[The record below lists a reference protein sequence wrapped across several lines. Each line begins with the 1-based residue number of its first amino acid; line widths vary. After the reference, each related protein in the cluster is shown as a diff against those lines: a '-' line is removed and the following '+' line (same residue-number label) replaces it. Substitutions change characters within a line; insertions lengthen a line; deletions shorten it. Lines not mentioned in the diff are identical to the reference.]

1 MKIQVDSILSQGIT
15 YGKIHIMDKMEEDD
29 KDSSND
35 YIKLDNA
42 IEKSLAEIEEMK
54 KKSPELSSYLLV
66 QEYMISDPELKK
78 RIVLMLDE
86 GISVFH
92 AVSAVMKEFIKGLAE
107 SNSGYLKE
115 RTNDMEDAA
124 RRIIMNLSDTKVI
137 TPDEPFILYTD
148 KTYPSYLI
156 HNKVY

>member
-29 KDSSND
+29 TDSSND

-78 RIVLMLDE
+78 SIVLMLDE

-124 RRIIMNLSDTKVI
+124 
-137 TPDEPFILYTD
+137 
-148 KTYPSYLI
+148 
-156 HNKVY
+156 

>member
-1 MKIQVDSILSQGIT
+1 MKIQVVSILSQGIT

-29 KDSSND
+29 TDSSND

-42 IEKSLAEIEEMK
+42 IEKSLAQIEEMK

-78 RIVLMLDE
+78 SIVLLLDE

-124 RRIIMNLSDTKVI
+124 
-137 TPDEPFILYTD
+137 
-148 KTYPSYLI
+148 
-156 HNKVY
+156 